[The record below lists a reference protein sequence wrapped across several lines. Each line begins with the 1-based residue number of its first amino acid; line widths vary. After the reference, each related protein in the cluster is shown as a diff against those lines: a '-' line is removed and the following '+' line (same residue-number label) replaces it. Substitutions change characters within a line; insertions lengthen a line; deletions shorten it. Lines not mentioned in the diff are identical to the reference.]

1 MAFQVPNRVPAFTSA
16 QREIEDG
23 YWRAATTNSLFA
35 KQSGIQLSEKIGNF
49 ITPSKELPMYKDKPY
64 FQSRGRNPGQRK
76 RKKVLW
82 VTICVGFLVSLW
94 WFMGGREGHAGIA
107 RPIGMKGGEMWKWIQ
122 DFEKGVAGGK
132 GKQKGDAIDW
142 EERRQRVKD
151 AFLVSWEAYEQD
163 AWGKDI
169 YQPLAR
175 TGTNMVEGG
184 LGWIIVD
191 TLDTLMLMNLTTQV
205 QNARKWIQT
214 SLHYQQNQNVNTFE
228 TTIRMLGGLLSAHY
242 LSKTYPTL
250 APLTDDDDGAP
261 GDDLYIEKATGLA
274 ERLLGAF
281 DSPSGIPFAS
291 LNLNSSA
298 GVPSHTDNGA
308 SSTAEAGSL
317 QLEFKYLAK
326 LTGEAHYWEK
336 VEKVMEVIDGNEMKD
351 GLLPIFILANTGEFM
366 GHNIRLGSRGDSYYE
381 YLIKQFLQTS
391 GEEPIYQ
398 NMWDQ
403 ALAGIRKHLIT
414 YSKHASLT
422 FVGERPSGLDDNLV
436 PKMDHLV
443 CFLPGTIALGAT
455 GGLPL
460 SKARKTPGW
469 NRQKEDEIILAKE
482 LVKTCWATYLAT
494 ETGLAPE
501 IAYFEVDK
509 PPRMMEDVFPKS
521 KGRSDVEKG
530 EKGSGK
536 EKEEGLH
543 IVSKPLEPL
552 DDKDSAWRKDVI
564 IKPADR
570 HNLQRPE
577 TIESLFYL
585 YRITEDEMYRE
596 WGWKMFKNFIKYT
609 AVIEEDGGNKQSHD
623 GSSEPSH
630 DPTISYIRAFTSL
643 SNADSI
649 PPGKIDNMES
659 FWLAETLKYFYL
671 LFSDK
676 DFIPLTETVFN
687 TEAHI
692 FPRFK
697 MGTLFKTGWKRKTE
711 WKAEEQSAGG
721 KI

>member
-1 MAFQVPNRVPAFTSA
+1 MSFQIPNRVPAFNSA

-23 YWRAATTNSLFA
+23 YWRAATTNSQFA
-35 KQSGIQLSEKIGNF
+35 KQSGIQLTERIGNF
-49 ITPSKELPMYKDKPY
+49 ITPSRELPMYKDKPY
-64 FQSRGRNPGQRK
+64 YKSRGPYSGGRK
-76 RKKVLW
+76 RKKALW
-82 VTICVGFLVSLW
+82 IAICIGFLVGLW
-94 WFMGGREGHAGIA
+94 WFLGGRSGHTGIV
-107 RPIGMKGGEMWKWIQ
+107 RPIGMKGGDMWKWMQ
-122 DFEKGVAGGK
+122 EFEKGVVSGKEK
-132 GKQKGDAIDW
+132 GKTIDW
-142 EERRQRVKD
+142 EERKQRVKD
-151 AFLVSWEAYEQD
+151 AFLVSWEGYEQD

-169 YQPLAR
+169 YEPLAR
-175 TGTNMVEGG
+175 KGKNMAEGG
-184 LGWIIVD
+184 MGWIIVD
-191 TLDTLMLMNLTTQV
+191 ALDTLMLMNLTTQV
-205 QNARKWIQT
+205 QNSRKWIQN
-214 SLHYQQNQNVNTFE
+214 SLRYEQNQDVNTFE

-242 LSKTYPTL
+242 ISKTYPDL
-250 APLTDDDDGAP
+250 APLAEDDDGAS

-281 DSPSGIPFAS
+281 ESPSGIPFAS
-291 LNLNSSA
+291 FNLNSSQ
-298 GVPSHTDNGA
+298 GIRSHTDNGA

-326 LTGEAHYWEK
+326 LTGETHYWEK
-336 VEKVMEVIDGNEMKD
+336 VEKVMEVIDGNQMQD
-351 GLLPIFILANTGEFM
+351 GLLPIFIMADTGKFM
-366 GHNIRLGSRGDSYYE
+366 GENIRLGSRGDSYYE

-391 GEEPIYQ
+391 GEEPIYE
-398 NMWDQ
+398 NMWNQ

-414 YSKHASLT
+414 YTKHASLT
-422 FVGERPSGLDDNLV
+422 IVGERPSGLTEPLM

-501 IAYFEVDK
+501 IAYFEIDK
-509 PPRMMEDVFPKS
+509 PPRMMDDVFSKS
-521 KGRSDVEKG
+521 KGESEDGKG
-530 EKGSGK
+530 VKTTGK
-536 EKEEGLH
+536 AKEEGIYL
-543 IVSKPLEPL
+543 VSKPLEPL
-552 DDKDSAWRKDVI
+552 DDKNSAWREDVI
-564 IKPADR
+564 IKPSDR

-596 WGWKMFKNFIKYT
+596 WGWEMFKNFIKHT
-609 AVIEEDGGNKQSHD
+609 AVIEDEIPKQNQD
-623 GSSEPSH
+623 GSLEQSTS
-630 DPTISYIRAFTSL
+630 DDNSPTAKSSYIRAFTSL
-643 SNADSI
+643 SNADTI
-649 PPGKIDNMES
+649 PPGRIDNMES

-697 MGTLFKTGWKRKTE
+697 MGKLFKTGWKRKTE
-711 WKAEEQSAGG
+711 WKATN
-721 KI
+721 

>member
-1 MAFQVPNRVPAFTSA
+1 MAFQVPNRVPVFNSA

-23 YWRAATTNSLFA
+23 YWRAATTNSHFA
-35 KQSGIQLSEKIGNF
+35 KQSGLQLTERIGNF
-49 ITPSKELPMYKDKPY
+49 ITPSRELPMYKDKPY
-64 FQSRGRNPGQRK
+64 YQSRGRHPGGRK
-76 RKKVLW
+76 RKKALW
-82 VTICVGFLVSLW
+82 VAICVGFLVGLW
-94 WFMGGREGHAGIA
+94 WFLGGRSGHAGIV
-107 RPIGMKGGEMWKWIQ
+107 RPIGMKGGELWKWIQ
-122 DFEKGVAGGK
+122 EFEKGVVAGK
-132 GKQKGDAIDW
+132 GKSNMINW
-142 EERRQRVKD
+142 EERKQRVKD
-151 AFLVSWEAYEQD
+151 AFLVSWEGYEQD
-163 AWGKDI
+163 AWGKDV

-184 LGWIIVD
+184 MGWIIVD
-191 TLDTLMLMNLTTQV
+191 TLDTLMLMNLTAQV

-214 SLHYQQNQNVNTFE
+214 SLHYQQDQNVNTFE

-242 LSKTYPTL
+242 ISKTYPNL
-250 APLTDDDDGAP
+250 APLQEDDDGAP

-291 LNLNSSA
+291 LNLNSSQ
-298 GVPSHTDNGA
+298 GIPSHTDNGA

-336 VEKVMEVIDGNEMKD
+336 VEKVMQVIDGNQMRD
-351 GLLPIFILANTGEFM
+351 GLLPIFIMADTGKFM
-366 GHNIRLGSRGDSYYE
+366 GENIRLGSRGDSYYE

-391 GEEPIYQ
+391 GEEPIYE
-398 NMWDQ
+398 NMWNQ
-403 ALAGIRKHLIT
+403 ALAGIRKHLIAYT
-414 YSKHASLT
+414 KHASLT
-422 FVGERPSGLDDNLV
+422 FVGERPSGLDESLV

-455 GGLPL
+455 GGLSL
-460 SKARKTPGW
+460 SKARKSPGW

-509 PPRMMEDVFPKS
+509 PPRMMDDVFG
-521 KGRSDVEKG
+521 GRKG
-530 EKGSGK
+530 EPENVKGK
-536 EKEEGLH
+536 EETGKAKNEGIH

-577 TIESLFYL
+577 AVESLFYL

-596 WGWKMFKNFIKYT
+596 WGWEMFKSFIKHT
-609 AVIEEDGGNKQSHD
+609 AVIEEEGTNNQDHD
-623 GSSEPSH
+623 GSPEPPASN
-630 DPTISYIRAFTSL
+630 DNGQSSSSYIRAFTSL
-643 SNADSI
+643 SNADTI

-697 MGTLFKTGWKRKTE
+697 MGKLFKTGWKRKTE
-711 WKAEEQSAGG
+711 WKGE
-721 KI
+721 

>member
-1 MAFQVPNRVPAFTSA
+1 MAFQVPNRVPAFNSA

-49 ITPSKELPMYKDKPY
+49 ITPSRELPMYKDKPY
-64 FQSRGRNPGQRK
+64 FQSRGRNPVGRK
-76 RKKVLW
+76 RKKALW
-82 VTICVGFLVSLW
+82 ITICVVFLVSLW
-94 WFMGGREGHAGIA
+94 WFLGGRGGHAGIV
-107 RPIGMKGGEMWKWIQ
+107 RPIGMKGGEMWKWVQ
-122 DFEKGVAGGK
+122 GFEKGVVGGK
-132 GKQKGDAIDW
+132 GNAVDW

-151 AFLVSWEAYEQD
+151 AFLVSWGGYEQD
-163 AWGKDI
+163 AWGKDV

-175 TGTNMVEGG
+175 TGSNMVEDGI
-184 LGWIIVD
+184 GWIIVD

-205 QNARKWIQT
+205 QNARKWIRT
-214 SLHYQQNQNVNTFE
+214 SLHYQQDQNVNTFE

-242 LSKTYPTL
+242 LSKKYPTL
-250 APLTDDDDGAP
+250 APLVDDDEGAP

-274 ERLLGAF
+274 DRLLGAF
-281 DSPSGIPFAS
+281 DSPSGIPYAS
-291 LNLNSSA
+291 LNLNSSH

-326 LTGEAHYWEK
+326 LTGESHYWEK
-336 VEKVMEVIDGNEMKD
+336 VEKVMEVIDGNEMRD
-351 GLLPIFILANTGEFM
+351 GLLPIFILADTGKFM
-366 GHNIRLGSRGDSYYE
+366 GENIRLGSRGDSYYE

-414 YSKHASLT
+414 YTKHASLT
-422 FVGERPSGLDDNLV
+422 LVAERPSGLDDPLV

-460 SKARKTPGW
+460 SKARKSPGW
-469 NRQKEDEIILAKE
+469 NRQKEDEIVLAKE

-501 IAYFEVDK
+501 IAYYEVDK
-509 PPRMMEDVFPKS
+509 PPRMMEDVFPRSKS
-521 KGRSDVEKG
+521 ETKAEKG
-530 EKGSGK
+530 GKGK
-536 EKEEGLH
+536 ERGKGEDIH

-596 WGWKMFKNFIKYT
+596 WGWEMFKNFVKHT
-609 AVIEEDGGNKQSHD
+609 AVIEEATNEQSHE
-623 GSSEPSH
+623 GSSESSASH
-630 DPTISYIRAFTSL
+630 DDSHPSKSSYIRAFTSL
-643 SNADSI
+643 ANADMI
-649 PPGKIDNMES
+649 PPRKIDNMES

-697 MGTLFKTGWKRKTE
+697 MGKLFKTGWKRKTE
-711 WKAEEQSAGG
+711 WKAEE
-721 KI
+721 